1 MRNAVGV
8 IAEYNP
14 FHNGHAYHLSRAK
27 ALSGCAHAV
36 VALSGSFVQ
45 RGEPAAFDKFQ
56 RARFA
61 LRHGA
66 DLVLELPTAFAC
78 ASAERFARGG
88 VAALAG
94 TGLVSA
100 LAFGAEHA
108 DLALLRAMAFP
119 DEEGAC
125 TAMLEQRISFY
136 LKQGLSFPAARAHAC
151 ADVLPGRGS
160 AEAFSSPNNILAVEY
175 LRALG
180 SLAPEIVPIAIA
192 RTGAA
197 HDALPVDAGT
207 GFASASALRDA
218 AERRDMPL
226 LRSATPPDVAAE
238 LEAEVTAL
246 HAPKSAA
253 RLSDAILYALRMR
266 TRAQLSA
273 LPDVSEGLENMLY
286 EAART
291 CTDYPAFLAAVKTK
305 RYTLARLRRIA
316 MYALLGVDKAFFARH
331 AAPRYL
337 RVLGVRRDALP
348 LLSALS
354 EKASLPIVTSYQ
366 DYTALDSA
374 AKEQFD
380 LDLFAGELLAMAAPA
395 PEPAAS
401 EFSRPLLVV

>member
-56 RARFA
+56 RACFA

-78 ASAERFARGG
+78 ASAERFARGS

-119 DEEGAC
+119 DGEGAC
-125 TAMLEQRISFY
+125 AAMLEQRIAFY

-160 AEAFSSPNNILAVEY
+160 VEAFSSPNNILAVEY

-197 HDALPVDAGT
+197 HDALPVNAGA

-218 AERRDMPL
+218 AERSDMPL
-226 LRSATPPDVAAE
+226 LRSATPPDVAME
-238 LEAEVTAL
+238 LEAEIAAL
-246 HAPKSAA
+246 HAPKGAGH
-253 RLSDAILYALRMR
+253 LSDAILYALRMR
-266 TRAQLSA
+266 TRAQLAA
-273 LPDVSEGLENMLY
+273 LPDVSEGLENTIY

-291 CTDYPAFLAAVKTK
+291 CTDYPAFLAAIKTK

-348 LLSALS
+348 LLSVLS
-354 EKASLPIVTSYQ
+354 EKASLPIVISYQ
-366 DYTALDSA
+366 DYTALNSA

>member
-14 FHNGHAYHLSRAK
+14 FHNGHAYHLSHAK
-27 ALSGCAHAV
+27 ALSGYAHAV
-36 VALSGSFVQ
+36 VVLSGSFVQ

-160 AEAFSSPNNILAVEY
+160 AEIFSSPNTLLAVED

-207 GFASASALRDA
+207 GFANASALRDA

-316 MYALLGVDKAFFARH
+316 MYALLGVDKASFARH

>member
-78 ASAERFARGG
+78 ASAERFARGS

-119 DEEGAC
+119 DGEGAC
-125 TAMLEQRISFY
+125 TTMLEQRIPFY

-160 AEAFSSPNNILAVEY
+160 VEAFSSPNNILAVEY

-197 HDALPVDAGT
+197 HDALPVDAGS

-226 LRSATPPDVAAE
+226 LRSATPPDVAME
-238 LEAEVTAL
+238 LEAEIAAL
-246 HAPKSAA
+246 HAPKGAG

-266 TRAQLSA
+266 TRAQLAA
-273 LPDVSEGLENMLY
+273 LPDVSEGLENTIY

-291 CTDYPAFLAAVKTK
+291 CTDYPAFLAAIKTK

-348 LLSALS
+348 LLSVLS
-354 EKASLPIVTSYQ
+354 EKASLPIVISYQ
-366 DYTALDSA
+366 DYTALNSA

-401 EFSRPLLVV
+401 EFSRPLLVI

>member
-36 VALSGSFVQ
+36 VVLSGSFVQ

-119 DEEGAC
+119 DEEGTC

-218 AERRDMPL
+218 AKRRDMPL
-226 LRSATPPDVAAE
+226 LRSATPPDVAME
-238 LEAEVTAL
+238 LEAEIAAL
-246 HAPKSAA
+246 HAPKGAA
-253 RLSDAILYALRMR
+253 RLSDTILYALRMR
-266 TRAQLSA
+266 TRAQLAA

-286 EAART
+286 AAART
-291 CTDYPAFLAAVKTK
+291 CTDYSAFLAAVKTK

-316 MYALLGVDKAFFARH
+316 MYALLGVDKAFFAHH

>member
-56 RARFA
+56 RACFA

-78 ASAERFARGG
+78 ASAERFARGS

-119 DEEGAC
+119 DGEGAC
-125 TAMLEQRISFY
+125 AAMLEQRIAFY

-160 AEAFSSPNNILAVEY
+160 VEAFSSPNNILAVEY

-197 HDALPVDAGT
+197 HDALPVDAGA

-226 LRSATPPDVAAE
+226 LRSAMPPDVAME
-238 LEAEVTAL
+238 LEAEIAAL
-246 HAPKSAA
+246 HAPKGAG

-266 TRAQLSA
+266 TRAQLAA
-273 LPDVSEGLENMLY
+273 LPDVSEGLENTIY

-291 CTDYPAFLAAVKTK
+291 CTDYPAFLAAIKTK

-337 RVLGVRRDALP
+337 RVLGVRRDALS
-348 LLSALS
+348 LLSVLS
-354 EKASLPIVTSYQ
+354 EKASLPIVISYQ
-366 DYTALDSA
+366 DYTALNSA

>member
-56 RARFA
+56 RACFA

-78 ASAERFARGG
+78 ASAERFARGS

-119 DEEGAC
+119 DGEGAC
-125 TAMLEQRISFY
+125 AAMLEQRIAFY

-160 AEAFSSPNNILAVEY
+160 VEAFSSPNNILAVEY

-197 HDALPVDAGT
+197 HDALPVNAGA

-218 AERRDMPL
+218 AERSDMPL
-226 LRSATPPDVAAE
+226 LRSATPPDVAME
-238 LEAEVTAL
+238 IEAEIAAL
-246 HAPKSAA
+246 HAPKGAGH
-253 RLSDAILYALRMR
+253 LSDAILYALRMR
-266 TRAQLSA
+266 TRAQLAA
-273 LPDVSEGLENMLY
+273 LPDVSEGLENTIY

-291 CTDYPAFLAAVKTK
+291 CTDYPAFLAAIKTK

-348 LLSALS
+348 LLSVLS
-354 EKASLPIVTSYQ
+354 EKASLPIVISYQ
-366 DYTALDSA
+366 DYTALNSA

>member
-56 RARFA
+56 RACFA

-78 ASAERFARGG
+78 ASAERFARGS

-119 DEEGAC
+119 DGEGAC
-125 TAMLEQRISFY
+125 AAMLEQRIAFY

-160 AEAFSSPNNILAVEY
+160 VEAFSSPNNILAVEY

-197 HDALPVDAGT
+197 HDALPVNAGA

-218 AERRDMPL
+218 AERSDMPL
-226 LRSATPPDVAAE
+226 LRSATPPDVAME
-238 LEAEVTAL
+238 LEAEIAAL
-246 HAPKSAA
+246 HAPKGAG

-266 TRAQLSA
+266 TRAQLAA
-273 LPDVSEGLENMLY
+273 LPDVSEGLENTIY

-291 CTDYPAFLAAVKTK
+291 CTDYPAFLAAIKTK

-348 LLSALS
+348 LLSVLS
-354 EKASLPIVTSYQ
+354 EKASLPIVISYQ
-366 DYTALDSA
+366 DYTALNSA

>member
-1 MRNAVGV
+1 MRNVVGV

-56 RARFA
+56 RACFA

-78 ASAERFARGG
+78 ASAERFARGS

-119 DEEGAC
+119 DGEGAC
-125 TAMLEQRISFY
+125 AAMLEQRIAFY

-151 ADVLPGRGS
+151 VDVLPGRGS
-160 AEAFSSPNNILAVEY
+160 VEAFSSPNNILAVEY

-197 HDALPVDAGT
+197 HDALPVDAGA

-226 LRSATPPDVAAE
+226 LRSATPPDVAME
-238 LEAEVTAL
+238 LEAEIAAL
-246 HAPKSAA
+246 HAPKGAGH
-253 RLSDAILYALRMR
+253 LSDAILYALRMR
-266 TRAQLSA
+266 TRAQLAA
-273 LPDVSEGLENMLY
+273 LPDVSEGLENTIY

-291 CTDYPAFLAAVKTK
+291 CTDYPAFLAAIKTK

-337 RVLGVRRDALP
+337 RVLGVRRDALS
-348 LLSALS
+348 LLSVLS
-354 EKASLPIVTSYQ
+354 EKASLPIVISYQ
-366 DYTALDSA
+366 DYTALNSA